1 MEFSDDP
8 DSKMVNI
15 MASDNLTIQAA
26 NSPVRL
32 PESNARNFAKGNA
45 VDLKKSEKESLPLD
59 PKGMQD
65 DLQQSND
72 DLLSSLKK
80 KEERALDEKVTQ
92 LNDFVQNLKRDLH
105 FSVHKETGRTVV
117 AVIDAETDEII
128 RKIPSDEILRI
139 AESLDN
145 LSGLLIN
152 KRA

>member
-1 MEFSDDP
+1 
-8 DSKMVNI
+8 MVNI

-32 PESNARNFAKGNA
+32 PESHAQNIAKGNG
-45 VDLKKSEKESLPLD
+45 VTSQQGNNVGLKKSEKESHSVD
-59 PKGMQD
+59 RKGLQD
-65 DLQQSND
+65 VYHQAKE
-72 DLLSSLKK
+72 DLLSSMNN
-80 KEERALDEKVTQ
+80 KEEQGLDEKVAQ

-117 AVIDAETDEII
+117 AVIDAETDEVI

>member
-1 MEFSDDP
+1 
-8 DSKMVNI
+8 MVNI

-45 VDLKKSEKESLPLD
+45 VASQNGNTVDLKKSEKESLPLD

>member
-1 MEFSDDP
+1 
-8 DSKMVNI
+8 MVNI

-32 PESNARNFAKGNA
+32 PESHAQNFAKGNGVTSQQGNN
-45 VDLKKSEKESLPLD
+45 VDLKKSEKESQSVDRKSL
-59 PKGMQD
+59 QD
-65 DLQQSND
+65 VFHQAKE
-72 DLLSSLKK
+72 DLLSSMNK
-80 KEERALDEKVTQ
+80 KEEQGLDEKVAQ

-117 AVIDAETDEII
+117 AVIDAETDEVI